1 VAHLLGN
8 RKVFGPEGGK
18 GGPVDAGR
26 SSDRTAKAGFNVA
39 QTGRRGTSD
48 RSGEVNR
55 LRRPGV
61 RVRNQPKQSHP
72 CRPGGNV
79 GFASSERGTGETSGN
94 KRTKKSDRLA
104 DERKALRPHRS
115 WLLGVSTLHPRVE
128 GDVTVVPDRIDRPA
142 GRIDRG
148 RPRGSKDA
156 SPGIAMCAWRLG
168 KGPNRRRG
176 EGGGRPGQ

>member
-1 VAHLLGN
+1 M
-8 RKVFGPEGGK
+8 VFGPEGGK
-18 GGPVDAGR
+18 RGPVDTGR
-26 SSDRTAKAGFNVA
+26 SSDRTGKAGFNVSR
-39 QTGRRGTSD
+39 TGRRGTSD

-104 DERKALRPHRS
+104 DKEKGVAAASFVASRS
-115 WLLGVSTLHPRVE
+115 LDP
-128 GDVTVVPDRIDRPA
+128 
-142 GRIDRG
+142 
-148 RPRGSKDA
+148 
-156 SPGIAMCAWRLG
+156 SPS
-168 KGPNRRRG
+168 
-176 EGGGRPGQ
+176 GGGRCDRCPDRYRQASRPDRSWTTARIEGGSARNCDVGVEVGERP